1 MFLISFP
8 IIVSL
13 SRLLST
19 CSMVKISNKID
30 KWQTFYLLI
39 KLKKRFVS
47 IIYSNLQSKLIINSR
62 NILRFLWLISCLSLN
77 LCYMYRNIQNSGSMC
92 RLESSFSLFIINIPC
107 FTLVDNRAIPFIF
120 SSLETTYFT
129 IFFLRWTRLNS
140 LRNRGNACELLII
153 SEITLKQGTFFPKQ
167 LGRKISFKF

>member
-13 SRLLST
+13 SRLLSI
-19 CSMVKISNKID
+19 CSILKISNKID
-30 KWQTFYLLI
+30 KWQTFYLLV
-39 KLKKRFVS
+39 KLKKRFVL

-62 NILRFLWLISCLSLN
+62 NIPRFLWLISCFSLN
-77 LCYMYRNIQNSGSMC
+77 LLYVQKYTEFRIMC